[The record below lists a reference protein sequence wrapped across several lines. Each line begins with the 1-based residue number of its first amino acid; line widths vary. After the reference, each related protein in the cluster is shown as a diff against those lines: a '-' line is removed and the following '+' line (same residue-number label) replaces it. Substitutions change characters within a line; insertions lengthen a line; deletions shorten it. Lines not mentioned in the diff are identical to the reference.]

1 MTIPPQRNGIT
12 QTGPAVPTPFNADAL
27 KASLAGAGAGVG
39 LAAFV
44 GESYQDKIAGKVFLY
59 LAPLIAVL
67 LSALFEWIL
76 VTLELVSRR
85 KKAKIRYASVQAML
99 NVQNLDPARKAEL
112 DQEQIEIENEALRW
126 GFPLT

>member
-1 MTIPPQRNGIT
+1 MTIPPQRTGIT

-44 GESYQDKIAGKVFLY
+44 GESYQDEIAGKVFLY

-67 LSALFEWIL
+67 LSAFFEWIL
-76 VTLELVSRR
+76 VNLELVSRR
-85 KKAKIRYASVQAML
+85 KKARIRYASVQAML